1 MQSIWRIIQIA
12 KPFHKLLIGL
22 SCIILISSL
31 IDISGTVVI
40 KFVIDELQQQIV
52 SSSGN
57 LTTALWLLALMFGLS
72 ILTIVTEAV
81 SFRIGDYT
89 NARIGKYLTETFYR
103 KIFTLS
109 QNYFD
114 SEISGKIVNQLSRG
128 IVSLQDFLGAM
139 SNFIIPALVQTIFS
153 IVILAYYN
161 VTVALLALATFPLY
175 IYISSVSTKKWGEFQ
190 VKRNAIEDGTRG
202 RIQEVI
208 SNIRL
213 VRSYGAQNA
222 EYSYMSG
229 ELEKNIKIYDKQ
241 SLMYHVLNFLRNF
254 GLEAALIGVLFV
266 VFRETFLGLMTFG
279 ELVLIFQ
286 LLNRLRRPLF
296 AMSFIL
302 ERIKQAETG
311 SKEYF
316 NILDLESVESY
327 DHIEKEPV
335 LAKSDY
341 SSIAFKNVSFQ
352 YGEGKSV
359 LKKVSFDMKGPE
371 TVALVGH
378 SGAGKTTITNL
389 ILKFYEP
396 TSGTITINGKSY
408 ADVPHREI
416 RKHISLVFQDSE
428 LFSTTIRENVMY
440 GSTNVKD
447 ADIIEALKQANAW
460 DFVKNFPKV
469 LDEKIGERGVKLSG
483 GQKQRIQ
490 IARAILAKRP
500 ILILDEATS
509 SLDAKSEKLVQEA
522 LDILMKNKLVI
533 VIAHRFSTLQNAD
546 RIIVLD
552 EGNIVNEGRPA
563 ALAKGDGI
571 YAELLRY
578 QIEGNQKLLEK
589 YDISE

>member
-1 MQSIWRIIQIA
+1 MQSIWRIITIA

-22 SCIILISSL
+22 SSIILVSSL
-31 IDISGTVVI
+31 IDISGTIVI
-40 KFVIDELQQQIV
+40 KFVIDELQNQIV
-52 SSSGN
+52 SGTGN
-57 LTTALWLLALMFGLS
+57 INAAFWLLGLMFGLN
-72 ILTIVTEAV
+72 IITIISEAV

-89 NARIGKYLTETFYR
+89 NARIGKYLTEHFYQ
-103 KIFTLS
+103 KIFSLS
-109 QNYFD
+109 QRYFD

-139 SNFIIPALVQTIFS
+139 SNFIVPALVQTIFS
-153 IVILAYYN
+153 IGILAYYN
-161 VTVALLALATFPLY
+161 WTIALLALATFPLY
-175 IYISSVSTKKWGEFQ
+175 IYISHISTSKWGEFQ
-190 VKRNAIEDGTRG
+190 VKRNKIEDVTRG

-213 VRSYGAQNA
+213 VRSYGAQRE
-222 EYSYMSG
+222 EYSYVSDKMGKS
-229 ELEKNIKIYDKQ
+229 IAIYDKQ
-241 SLMYHVLNFLRNF
+241 SLTYHILNFLRNF
-254 GLEAALIGVLFV
+254 GLEVALIGILFI
-266 VFRETFLGLMTFG
+266 VFRETFLGIMSFG

-316 NILDLESVESY
+316 EILDLESVESF
-327 DHIEKEPV
+327 DIKDV
-335 LAKSDY
+335 KSVMKKSTH

-352 YGEGKSV
+352 YGEGRNV
-359 LKKVSFDMKGPE
+359 LKNVSFDMKGPE

-389 ILKFYEP
+389 ILKFYEQ
-396 TSGTITINGKSY
+396 TSGTISINGNSY
-408 ADVPHREI
+408 AHVPHKEI
-416 RKHISLVFQDSE
+416 REHISLVFQDSE
-428 LFSTTIRENVMY
+428 LFSTTIRENVAY
-440 GSTNVKD
+440 GSTNAKD

-460 DFVKNFPKV
+460 DFVKGLPQK
-469 LDEKIGERGVKLSG
+469 LDATIGERGVKLSG

-490 IARAILAKRP
+490 IARAILSNRP

-522 LDILMKNKLVI
+522 LDKLMKNKLVI

-552 EGNIVNEGRPA
+552 KGTIVNEGNPA
-563 ALAKGDGI
+563 DLAKGKGI

>member
-1 MQSIWRIIQIA
+1 MRSIWRIFKIA
-12 KPFHKLLIGL
+12 KPFHKFLILL
-22 SCIILISSL
+22 SAIILVSSL

-57 LTTALWLLALMFGLS
+57 LATALWLLALMFGLS

-81 SFRIGDYT
+81 SFRMGDYT

-128 IVSLQDFLGAM
+128 IISLQDFLGAM

-153 IVILAYYN
+153 ITILAYYN

-175 IYISSVSTKKWGEFQ
+175 IYISSVSTKKWGEYQ
-190 VKRNAIEDGTRG
+190 VKRNAIEDVTRG

-222 EYSYMSG
+222 EYSYVSG

-266 VFRETFLGLMTFG
+266 VFRQTFLGLMTFG

-327 DHIEKEPV
+327 DRIEKEPV
-335 LAKSDY
+335 LTKSDH

-352 YGEGKSV
+352 YGQGKSV
-359 LKKVSFDMKGPE
+359 LKNVSFDMKGPE

-408 ADVPHREI
+408 VDVPHREI

-428 LFSTTIRENVMY
+428 LFSTTIAENVMY
-440 GSTNVKD
+440 GSTKVKD

-490 IARAILAKRP
+490 IARAILANRP

-522 LDILMKNKLVI
+522 LDKLMKNKLVI

-552 EGNIVNEGRPA
+552 KGSIVNEGRPA

>member
-1 MQSIWRIIQIA
+1 MRSIWRIIQIA
-12 KPFHKLLIGL
+12 KPFHKLLILL
-22 SCIILISSL
+22 SSIILISSL

-40 KFVIDELQQQIV
+40 KFVIDQLQQQIV
-52 SSSGN
+52 NGTGN
-57 LTTALWLLALMFGLS
+57 LNTAVWLLALMFGLS

-89 NARIGKYLTETFYR
+89 NARIGKYLTELFYR

-128 IVSLQDFLGAM
+128 IASLQDFLGAM
-139 SNFIIPALVQTIFS
+139 SNFIVPALVQTIFS
-153 IVILAYYN
+153 IGVLAYYN
-161 VTVALLALATFPLY
+161 RTIALLALATFPLY
-175 IYISSVSTKKWGEFQ
+175 IYISHISTTKWGKYQ
-190 VKRNAIEDGTRG
+190 VKRNKIEDITRG

-222 EYSYMSG
+222 EYSYVSG
-229 ELEKNIKIYDKQ
+229 KLGKSIKIYDEQ
-241 SLMYHVLNFLRNF
+241 SLSYHVLNFLRNF
-254 GLEAALIGVLFV
+254 GLETALIVIFFV
-266 VFRETFLGLMTFG
+266 VFRQTFLGLMSFG
-279 ELVLIFQ
+279 ELVLVFQ

-316 NILDLESVESY
+316 GILDLESVEAYEMSKTKPILGPSA
-327 DHIEKEPV
+327 HSRIT
-335 LAKSDY
+335 
-341 SSIAFKNVSFQ
+341 FQNVSFQ
-352 YGEGKSV
+352 YGEGKRV
-359 LKKVSFDMKGPE
+359 LKNVSFDMKGPE
-371 TVALVGH
+371 TIALVGH

-396 TSGTITINGKSY
+396 TSGTIDINGTAYTNVS
-408 ADVPHREI
+408 HREL

-440 GSTNVKD
+440 GLMQAKD
-447 ADIIEALKQANAW
+447 TDIIKALKQANAW
-460 DFVKNFPKV
+460 DFVKDFSKK
-469 LDEKIGERGVKLSG
+469 LDEKIGERGIKLSG

-490 IARAILAKRP
+490 IARALLADRP

-522 LDILMKNKLVI
+522 LDVLMKNKLVI

-552 EGNIVNEGRPA
+552 KGKIVNEGRPA
-563 ALAKGDGI
+563 TLAKGKGI